1 MAVYLDCRVE
11 DPALSSA
18 AKTRLSCYRR
28 GALFAVAFRDRDTG
42 GVRLISEDGAPLPS
56 ELPRKQGAQVSALSW
71 HPWAPLLA
79 LGWDSGEVCVWDERR
94 AALHEPQT
102 QHKRAVARLLWN
114 GAGTRLVSIDA
125 VGTCIG
131 WKAAGGAAASF
142 ATAFYHEL
150 RDSLADLAF
159 RDHRKHA
166 GTPNRAPAHDGG
178 EEEVFLQPEW
188 NEQPSELADNEAA
201 SNDFYVGSTT
211 GVIYFVSENGSC
223 GDVYQMDAGVARLLH
238 DVSRDALVV
247 VTDTLTLAQFAIAD
261 DGSLSEQSRF
271 KISGHGTD
279 MAVAWVAVED
289 GVIGIAAGEAS
300 VRLLNLETGETT
312 VLSLPDADYG
322 EAVSCIAADAFGRTL
337 IVGTNRGRVVV
348 WTLTE
353 NAAGTAHW
361 RSQLAASLRS
371 PLRELAWSETHRIAG
386 TLTSEDMFL
395 LIEQEA
401 CFSFREGCL
410 ALQTAAKQVFVD
422 GVSSNSQ
429 IILQTEIPVKSLFV
443 SRHHIAVSNGKRL
456 FFYETLPSSKSAKF
470 LGAMNTAS
478 SLIGLH
484 DASVYLVENGKLNAK
499 TFQGILK
506 QAIPVSEDDVSA
518 VCLDISGIFLALGL
532 SNGHVRVWDLSRR
545 EAKLHAELKTALVA
559 KGHDVPHR
567 ISSIKCNC
575 TGNKVSLLVIE
586 DSAQHLSTRREG
598 CILYVW
604 SIEDDSVFQFNFA
617 TGESTK
623 GKADSDSPSSGT
635 VRDRAPVSHYW
646 DETDPRLLVCEA
658 RSNPGGRV
666 KNDAPGNQEPHV
678 VVVSLF
684 VTTEHGILEQDV
696 FPLDDKFRLMGVQV
710 PFFYLLAKHS
720 GDVNEP
726 GAAERAPGSKH
737 VFRLPMRDFVGFQDC
752 DDTVRDAIM
761 TFSFFMTLRDM
772 DEAFKAIK
780 SIKNEAVW
788 ENMARMCVRTKRLD
802 VAKICL
808 GKMAHAR
815 GAWSLR
821 RAMETE
827 PELEAQTAILAL
839 QLGMVQEAE
848 ELLYSCGRY
857 DLLVRVLEDSGQW
870 ERAVDVARQHDRIR
884 LRATYHNYGK
894 HLEASGDVEK
904 AVVAYE
910 KADTHLFDVPRM
922 LFDDPQ
928 ALEQYVRASGSPD
941 MMKWW
946 AQYMESIGEMEAALQ
961 FYEAAQDYLS
971 LLRVHCY
978 FGNVDKACDIA
989 NETEDRAACFH
1000 LARYLENQDNVLQAV
1015 HFFARAR
1022 AFGNAIRVCKENEM
1036 DDQLYTLALQA
1047 TPKEALEAARYFE
1060 QRQDGLEKAVTLYQ
1074 HGGWASKAAELALQA
1089 GDLGALQQAAQE
1101 LGPNADPVLVRTT
1114 ADRLAATGK
1123 HDQAVLLL
1131 AASGQSEAALQLC
1144 VQSNVLITE
1153 ELADRLTEGS
1163 ATDDKAKLRGVLVKI
1178 AECCL
1183 KQDNYHLAAKKFTQ
1197 AGDKVQAMRAL
1208 LKSGDTRKI
1217 VFFANVS
1224 RQREIYILA
1233 ANYLQ
1238 SLDWQR
1244 DSDAAKNIVSFY
1256 TKARAFDLL
1265 ASFYESCARAEI
1277 EDRRDYEKA
1286 LAALN
1291 EAHEC
1296 LQLCGDSRDAS
1307 KAVARVHGHMDA
1319 VRKFLAIQELYAD
1332 SPLEAAA
1339 QCEAMTKLNLEPAVR
1354 KGDLFAF
1361 LVQHYVSEK
1370 DYAAARRCLQ
1380 ELQAAV
1386 PGVSVSDYVDA
1397 DILRLV
1403 GWNSD
1408 DRRSL
1413 QQMSLLARHAAASNG
1428 ATTEED
1434 EDRYSSDGEVQEEL
1448 SDAP

>member
-1 MAVYLDCRVE
+1 M
-11 DPALSSA
+11 
-18 AKTRLSCYRR
+18 
-28 GALFAVAFRDRDTG
+28 
-42 GVRLISEDGAPLPS
+42 
-56 ELPRKQGAQVSALSW
+56 
-71 HPWAPLLA
+71 
-79 LGWDSGEVCVWDERR
+79 
-94 AALHEPQT
+94 LHEPQT
-102 QHKRAVARLLWN
+102 QHKRAVSRLLWN
-114 GAGTRLVSIDA
+114 GTRLVSIDA

-131 WKAAGGAAASF
+131 WKAGRAF

-159 RDHRKHA
+159 RDRRILA
-166 GTPNRAPAHDGG
+166 SPSAAPAFDGG
-178 EEEVFLQPEW
+178 EALL
-188 NEQPSELADNEAA
+188 PSDSKGGILALTDDDAA
-201 SNDFYVGSTT
+201 PNDFYVGSTT

-238 DVSRDALVV
+238 DAHRDTLVV
-247 VTDTLTLAQFAIAD
+247 VTDTLTLAQFAIGD

-271 KISGHGTD
+271 KVSGHGAD
-279 MAVAWVAVED
+279 MAVTWAGVQG
-289 GVIGIAAGEAS
+289 GVIAIAAGESS
-300 VRLLNLETGETT
+300 VRLLSFQTGETT

-322 EAVSCIAADAFGRTL
+322 ETVSCIAADESGRTL
-337 IVGTNRGRVVV
+337 LVGTNRGRVVV
-348 WTLTE
+348 WALTE
-353 NAAGTAHW
+353 NSVGATHW

-371 PLRELAWSETHRIAG
+371 PVRELAWSETHRIAG
-386 TLTSEDMFL
+386 TLTNDDMFL
-395 LIEQEA
+395 LVEQEA
-401 CFSFREGCL
+401 CFNFREGYL
-410 ALQTAAKQVFVD
+410 ALQTAAKQVFID
-422 GVSSNSQ
+422 SVSSGNQ
-429 IILQTEIPVKSLFV
+429 IVLQTEIPVRSLFI
-443 SRHHIAVSNGKRL
+443 SRQHVVVSNGKRL
-456 FFYETLPSSKSAKF
+456 FFYETLPGSKSAKF

-484 DASVYLVENGKLNAK
+484 ETSVYLVENGKLNAK

-506 QAIPVSEDDVSA
+506 QAIPVSEDEVSA

-532 SNGHVRVWDLSRR
+532 SNGRVRVWDLSRR
-545 EAKLHAELKTALVA
+545 EAKLHAELNTPVVA
-559 KGHDVPHR
+559 KEREVAQR

-575 TGNKVSLLVIE
+575 VGNKVSILVAE
-586 DSAQHLSTRREG
+586 DSSRHRGIRRESSA
-598 CILYVW
+598 LYVW
-604 SIEDDSVFQFNFA
+604 SIEDDSLFEYDFD
-617 TGESTK
+617 TGESRT
-623 GKADSDSPSSGT
+623 GKAVSDLRAKGT
-635 VRDRAPVSHYW
+635 VRGRAPLSHYW

-658 RSNPGGRV
+658 RRIVDGYA
-666 KNDAPGNQEPHV
+666 KADASGNQEPSV
-678 VVVSLF
+678 GVVSLF

-696 FPLDDKFRLMGVQV
+696 FPLDDRFRLMGVQV
-710 PFFYLLAKHS
+710 PFFYLLAKHTGEVSES
-720 GDVNEP
+720 GE
-726 GAAERAPGSKH
+726 AEKVPGSKL
-737 VFRLPMRDFVGFQDC
+737 VFRLPMRNFVGLQDC
-752 DDTVRDAIM
+752 DDSVRDAIM

-780 SIKNEAVW
+780 AIKNEAVW
-788 ENMARMCVRTKRLD
+788 ANMARMCVKTKRLD

-821 RAMETE
+821 RAVETE

-839 QLGMVQEAE
+839 QLGMVQEAQ
-848 ELLYSCGRY
+848 ELLESCGRY
-857 DLLVRVLEDSGQW
+857 DLLVRLLEDSGQW
-870 ERAVDVARQHDRIR
+870 ERAIDVARAHDRIR
-884 LRATYHNYGK
+884 LRATYHNYAK

-904 AVVAYE
+904 AVSMYE

-928 ALEQYVRASGSPD
+928 ALEQYVRSSGSPD
-941 MMKWW
+941 MLKWW
-946 AQYMESIGEMEAALQ
+946 AQYMESVGEMEAALQ
-961 FYEAAQDYLS
+961 FYEAARDYLS

-978 FGNVDKACDIA
+978 FGNVDKACEIA

-1022 AFGNAIRVCKENEM
+1022 AFGNAVRVCKENEM
-1036 DDQLYTLALQA
+1036 DDQLYSLALQA
-1047 TPKEALEAARYFE
+1047 APKEALEAARYFE
-1060 QRQDGLEKAVTLYQ
+1060 QRPDGLEKAVTLYQ

-1101 LGPNADPVLVRTT
+1101 LGPSADPALVRTT
-1114 ADRLAATGK
+1114 ADRLAAIGK
-1123 HDQAVLLL
+1123 HDMAVLLL
-1131 AASGQSEAALQLC
+1131 ATSGQSEAALQLC
-1144 VQSNVLITE
+1144 VQANVLVTE
-1153 ELADRLTEGS
+1153 ELADRLTDGIP
-1163 ATDDKAKLRGVLVKI
+1163 ADDKPKLREVLEKI

-1224 RQREIYILA
+1224 RLREIYILA

-1238 SLDWQR
+1238 TLDWQR
-1244 DSDAAKNIVSFY
+1244 DTDAAKNIVSFY

-1291 EAHEC
+1291 EAQEC
-1296 LQLCGDSRDAS
+1296 LQLCGEDKDVS
-1307 KAVARVHGHMDA
+1307 KAAVRIRSHMDA
-1319 VRKFLAIQELYAD
+1319 VHKFLAIQELYAD

-1339 QCEAMTKLNLEPAVR
+1339 QCEAMTKMDLEPAVR

-1370 DYAAARRCLQ
+1370 DYVTARRCLQ
-1380 ELQAAV
+1380 EMQAAV
-1386 PGVSVSDYVDA
+1386 TAVSEYVDA
-1397 DILRLV
+1397 EVLKLV
-1403 GWNSD
+1403 GWSSD

-1413 QQMSLLARHAAASNG
+1413 QKMSLLARRAAAASNG
-1428 ATTEED
+1428 AANEAD

>member
-1 MAVYLDCRVE
+1 MAVYLDCRLE
-11 DPALSSA
+11 DAALSSA
-18 AKTRLSCYRR
+18 AKTRLSCYR
-28 GALFAVAFRDRDTG
+28 GAALFALAFRDRDTG
-42 GVRLISEDGAPLPS
+42 GVRLLAEDGAPLPS

-131 WKAAGGAAASF
+131 WKAARVGSGVTF

-150 RDSLADLAF
+150 RDSLVDLAF
-159 RDHRKHA
+159 RDHRRIRRA
-166 GTPNRAPAHDGG
+166 STPNRAPAHDGG
-178 EEEVFLQPEW
+178 EEEVSLPPDW
-188 NEQPSELADNEAA
+188 NELSSGLTDNEAA

-271 KISGHGTD
+271 KVSGHGTD
-279 MAVAWVAVED
+279 MAVTWVAVQD

-322 EAVSCIAADAFGRTL
+322 EAVSCIAADASGRTL

-353 NAAGTAHW
+353 SAVGTTHW

-371 PLRELAWSETHRIAG
+371 TVRELAWCETHRITG

-401 CFSFREGCL
+401 CFNFREGCL

-422 GVSSNSQ
+422 GVSNNSQ
-429 IILQTEIPVKSLFV
+429 IMLQTEIPVKSLFV

-484 DASVYLVENGKLNAK
+484 EASVYLVENGKLNAK

-506 QAIPVSEDDVSA
+506 QAIPVSDDDVSA

-532 SNGHVRVWDLSRR
+532 SNGRVRVWDLSRR

-559 KGHDVPHR
+559 KRNDVPHR

-575 TGNKVSLLVIE
+575 TGNKVSILVIE
-586 DSAQHLSTRREG
+586 DSAQHRSTRREG
-598 CILYVW
+598 CTLYVW
-604 SIEDDSVFQFNFA
+604 SIEDDSLFEFNFA

-623 GKADSDSPSSGT
+623 GKADSESPSSGT
-635 VRDRAPVSHYW
+635 VRDRAPISHYW

-658 RSNPGGRV
+658 RSTPSGRV
-666 KNDAPGNQEPHV
+666 KNDAPGNQQPHV

-720 GDVNEP
+720 GDVSEP
-726 GAAERAPGSKH
+726 GAAERVPGSKH

-780 SIKNEAVW
+780 AIKNEAVW

-848 ELLYSCGRY
+848 ELLDSCGRY

-884 LRATYHNYGK
+884 LRATYHNYAK

-904 AVVAYE
+904 AVAAYE

-928 ALEQYVRASGSPD
+928 ALEQYVRASGSHD

-961 FYEAAQDYLS
+961 FYEAARDYLS

-1047 TPKEALEAARYFE
+1047 APKEALEAARYFE
-1060 QRQDGLEKAVTLYQ
+1060 QRQDGLEKA
-1074 HGGWASKAAELALQA
+1074 A

-1153 ELADRLTEGS
+1153 ELADRQGI
-1163 ATDDKAKLRGVLVKI
+1163 ATDDKAKLRGVLEKI

-1197 AGDKVQAMRAL
+1197 AGDKTV
-1208 LKSGDTRKI
+1208 
-1217 VFFANVS
+1217 
-1224 RQREIYILA
+1224 
-1233 ANYLQ
+1233 
-1238 SLDWQR
+1238 DWQR
-1244 DSDAAKNIVSFY
+1244 DTDAAKHI
-1256 TKARAFDLL
+1256 
-1265 ASFYESCARAEI
+1265 
-1277 EDRRDYEKA
+1277 KA

-1296 LQLCGDSRDAS
+1296 LQLCGDAKDAS
-1307 KAVARVHGHMDA
+1307 KVAARVHDHMEA

-1397 DILRLV
+1397 EVLRLV
-1403 GWNSD
+1403 GWSSD

-1413 QQMSLLARHAAASNG
+1413 QQVSLLARHAAASNG
-1428 ATTEED
+1428 ATTEGD
-1434 EDRYSSDGEVQEEL
+1434 EERYSSDGEVQEEL
-1448 SDAP
+1448 FDAP